1 MRHFVSGAFALLCLC
16 SISGIARAAEPQFA
30 YCSVNDAGG
39 RNIWVSQIFPAP
51 PNTDPLGNELAT
63 EFHAYVGTLGGSG
76 DKSCVVAPRQAL
88 EDLRVK
94 IAGIMGRRSFGIR
107 VYKWHDVQWMPS
119 AAMYAR
125 TAPAPAVASDSY
137 VYCRTAD
144 SDVRKLVTSA
154 VFTATLPAR
163 SNGEYYGTLT
173 RYAQAFARS
182 AAASYGVAPD
192 ALCIGSD
199 TQAEADKSRNDYRH
213 AFPFTGIK
221 IIEMPWTPDPA
232 LASPPAAAVQR
243 SMPVANAPANAKPA
257 AGASDDVEAEFWGR
271 IGKSRQIAD
280 YKDYL
285 AAFPQGRHAP
295 IARMEIRRLGGTVD
309 ANVAA
314 PAAPV
319 VQAPQVPTDD
329 DALSRRVASEKFFQI
344 PAGNGVP
351 IERSGTRMIGT
362 IPVLTKV
369 QVRRTAGGNQCQLR
383 SESTAGSGGTS
394 ATTTVDGSAWAG
406 LLPLDSAI
414 HSASAYG
421 ASEFTV
427 HTVSVD
433 ALQGQPFPL
442 VEGGT
447 FGYTFV
453 QKTVM
458 ATGNPIES
466 TITTQCM
473 VGATASG
480 TLQCTQTFSNPGLK
494 PQQLRMH
501 WDGAVGCFVQ
511 DLGNP

>member
-1 MRHFVSGAFALLCLC
+1 MRHFVSGVFALLCLC
-16 SISGIARAAEPQFA
+16 SISGLAHAAEPQFA

-63 EFHAYVGTLGGSG
+63 EFHSYVGTLGGSG

-94 IAGIMGRRSFGIR
+94 IAGIMGKRSFGIR
-107 VYKWHDVQWMPS
+107 VYKWHDVQWTPS
-119 AAMYAR
+119 ASMYAR

-137 VYCRTAD
+137 VYCRTTDAD
-144 SDVRKLVTSA
+144 ARKQVTSGIF
-154 VFTATLPAR
+154 VSKLPPMSDSEHYA
-163 SNGEYYGTLT
+163 TLT

-182 AAASYGVAPD
+182 AAASHRVAPD
-192 ALCIGSD
+192 ALCIASD

-213 AFPFTGIK
+213 AFPFSGIK
-221 IIEMPWTPDPA
+221 IIELPWTPDPA
-232 LASPPAAAVQR
+232 LASPPATAVQR
-243 SMPVANAPANAKPA
+243 STPVANVPASA
-257 AGASDDVEAEFWGR
+257 ASATGAGDDVEAEFWAR

-309 ANVAA
+309 ASVAP

-319 VQAPQVPTDD
+319 VQTPQAHAVN
-329 DALSRRVASEKFFQI
+329 DALSRRVATEKFFQI
-344 PAGNGVP
+344 PAGNGSP
-351 IERSGTRMIGT
+351 IERSGKRMVGT
-362 IPVLTKV
+362 VPVTTTMRV
-369 QVRRTAGGNQCQLR
+369 QRMAGGNQCQIH

-394 ATTTVDGSAWAG
+394 ATTTVEGAAWAG
-406 LLPLDSAI
+406 LLPLDSTVR
-414 HSASAYG
+414 SSNAYG
-421 ASEFTV
+421 TSQFAVRTI
-427 HTVSVD
+427 SVE

-447 FGYTFV
+447 FGYTFI
-453 QKTVM
+453 QRTSP
-458 ATGNPIES
+458 ATGNPKDS
-466 TITTQCM
+466 TITMQCV
-473 VGATASG
+473 VGATNSG
-480 TLQCTQTFSNPGLK
+480 TLQCTRTFSTPGMK

-501 WDGAVGCFVQ
+501 WDGAAGCFVQ